1 MTCDLLKMIEEM
13 PNVYRET
20 DKYTHIL
27 IHQNQEIIRLLKKV
41 AGEEEI
47 VVATKEIV
55 EEKTVEEP
63 KKKRAKRNSLL
74 PKTPIVDDND
84 I

>member
-1 MTCDLLKMIEEM
+1 MLCDLKKMIQEM
-13 PNVYRET
+13 PSVYRES
-20 DKYTHIL
+20 DKYTHIA
-27 IHQNQEIIRLLKKV
+27 IHQNQEIIRLLKKIANEEEV
-41 AGEEEI
+41 EEI
-47 VVATKEIV
+47 VETKQ
-55 EEKTVEEP
+55 VEEP